1 MRIAK
6 PLTALGVQKAKP
18 KEKPYALYDGNGLFL
33 RISVAGRKSWAFK
46 YKEPAKGRYSVISI
60 GRYPDISLDDA
71 RKKATELRVRLLD
84 GESIRKEKVL
94 RFDAVAREWHA
105 YEKDASEWTEKTAH
119 RAIRILEMYIFPE
132 IGKADISRLNSPDL
146 LDLLKGIEAT
156 GALETVKRMKTVLS
170 QIYRYAMSCG
180 YVTSNPVP
188 ALTGAIKPV
197 KKKHFAS
204 VTNPDDVASILKK
217 LWSYEGTYP
226 VACAL
231 KIAVYCFMRP
241 GELRTMQWDNVD
253 FEKAEYRYHVG
264 KTDIDQIVPLSNQV
278 IKILRTLK
286 QITGHGQWVFSMRE
300 KPMSENTVN
309 NALRSMGIT
318 GQTLVGHGFR
328 AMARTLLDE
337 ELGYR
342 IDYIEQQLAHSV
354 RDPLGRAY
362 NRTTHLKARKE
373 MMQEWADYLDKLRTS

>member
-6 PLTALGVQKAKP
+6 PLTALSVQKAKP

-46 YKEPAKGRYSVISI
+46 YKESAKGRYSVISI
-60 GRYPDISLDDA
+60 GRYPDLSLDDA

-94 RFDAVAREWHA
+94 QFEAVAKEWHS
-105 YEKDASEWTEKTAH
+105 YEQDASGWTEKTAH

-132 IGKADISRLNSPDL
+132 IGKADISKLNSPDL
-146 LDLLKGIEAT
+146 LDLLKGVEET

-170 QIYRYAMSCG
+170 QIYRYAISCG

-204 VTNPDDVASILKK
+204 VTDPDDVAKILRK
-217 LWSYEGTYP
+217 LWSYDGTYP

-241 GELRTMQWDNVD
+241 GELRMMRWENVD

-278 IKILRTLK
+278 IKILRTLE
-286 QITGHGQWVFSMRE
+286 QITGHGQWLFSMRE

-309 NALRSMGIT
+309 NALRLMGIS
-318 GQTLVGHGFR
+318 GQTLVGHGVR

-337 ELGYR
+337 ELGFR
-342 IDYIEQQLAHSV
+342 QDWIEQQLAHSV

-373 MMQEWADYLDKLRTS
+373 MMQAWADYLDKLRTS